1 LHRRKD
7 RHQLYG
13 LAGSP
18 TTTNGAQYLGSP
30 SGTLRVVDHRHQLRR
45 RRYGALTFVAALTG
59 FGLCCS
65 AALSQVA
72 APNEMHF
79 PARTNIPNS
88 PSVPPNTPMLVQ
100 ADEIKYDYPNDTIS
114 AVSHVQ
120 IYYGE
125 SIIEAN
131 QVIFDQKNKRLRAEG
146 DVRLTEPNGILV
158 LGALILLNVSA
169 NSFW

>member
-1 LHRRKD
+1 MGDLTGTRR
-7 RHQLYG
+7 
-13 LAGSP
+13 
-18 TTTNGAQYLGSP
+18 
-30 SGTLRVVDHRHQLRR
+30 LRR

-65 AALSQVA
+65 AALSQVV

-79 PARTNIPNS
+79 PARTNVPNS
-88 PSVPPNTPMLVQ
+88 LSVPPNTPMRVQ
-100 ADEIKYDYPNDTIS
+100 ADEINYDHPNNTIS
-114 AVSHVQ
+114 AVGHVQ

-125 SIIEAN
+125 STIEAN
-131 QVIFDQKNKRLRAEG
+131 QVIFDQKNKRLRVEG

-158 LGALILLNVSA
+158 LATLIILNLSD